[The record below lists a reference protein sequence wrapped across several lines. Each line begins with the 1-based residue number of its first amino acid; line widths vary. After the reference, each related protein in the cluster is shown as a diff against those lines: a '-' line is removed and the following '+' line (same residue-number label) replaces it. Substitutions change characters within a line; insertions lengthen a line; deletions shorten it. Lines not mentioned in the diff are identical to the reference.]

1 MFQISSLVTATMLY
15 FIICLKAGGIA
26 GVVFVTLMFLFFITD
41 GVWCRESPDEVSPFT
56 EH

>member
-1 MFQISSLVTATMLY
+1 MATMLY
-15 FIICLKAGGIA
+15 FIICFKAGGIVE
-26 GVVFVTLMFLFFITD
+26 VVFVTIMFLPFITD